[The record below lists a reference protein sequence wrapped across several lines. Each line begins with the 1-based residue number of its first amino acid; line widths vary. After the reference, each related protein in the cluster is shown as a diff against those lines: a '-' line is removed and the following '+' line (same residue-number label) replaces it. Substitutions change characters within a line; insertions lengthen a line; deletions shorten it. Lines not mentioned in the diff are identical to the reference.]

1 MKPLT
6 IIVIENLTIRLPNL
20 RAIAVAATQAG
31 LTMIAIVP
39 DALTPDDIDA
49 LPFRAIPISDWSSD
63 GLEIMVCR
71 LERHATV
78 VGIGTCIG
86 FFTPEGLLGA
96 QVAELCARR
105 GLPHPPVDALYL
117 ANNKFAMRQR
127 LRERNVY
134 TARYARVI
142 GDASLIIAAEH
153 VGFPLILKPVV
164 GLGSSFI
171 SRCETIADMRRV
183 FRHYQEHARHGYY
196 TEYFCAHDIGDD
208 HFEPMREMLAEEA
221 IDGYEISVECLCTGH
236 QILPL
241 VMHDKLDVEQSSYSS
256 YENLLVSPPVR
267 LTLNEQQQILIYTR
281 VVLNTLGLRNSFCH
295 VELRYD
301 SKGRASII
309 EVNPRVGGMRVRESL
324 LALRG
329 VDFAAVYVQQLL
341 GKPFSFPEPP
351 MASGYHGMSAVY
363 PRVSGILRGI
373 HGVEAARQL
382 PGVLSVN
389 THIAPGTSIGGDFEE
404 VFAVDAWLQADTPA
418 AMKALDRKVRE
429 LIKIDIE

>member
-1 MKPLT
+1 MKPRT
-6 IIVIENLTIRLPNL
+6 IIVIENLIIRLPNL
-20 RAIAVAATQAG
+20 HAIAAAATQAG
-31 LTMIAIVP
+31 VTMIAIVP
-39 DALTPDDIDA
+39 DVLSPDEIDA
-49 LPFRAIPISDWSSD
+49 LPFRTVPIRDWSSA
-63 GLEIMVCR
+63 GLETMVCS
-71 LERHATV
+71 LERHAAV

-105 GLPHPPVDALYL
+105 GLTHPPIEALYL

-142 GDASLIIAAEH
+142 GDASLVTAAEH

-164 GLGSSFI
+164 GMGSSFI
-171 SRCETIADMRRV
+171 SRCENIADMRRV
-183 FRHYQEHARHGYY
+183 FRHYQAHARDGYY
-196 TEYFCAHDIGDD
+196 TEYFCAHGIGDE

-221 IDGYEISVECLCTGH
+221 IDGYEISVECLCTEN

-241 VMHDKLDVEQSSYSS
+241 LMHDKLDVEQSSYSA
-256 YENLLVSPPVR
+256 YENLLVTPPIR
-267 LTLNEQQQILIYTR
+267 LTPNEQQQILIYTR
-281 VVLNTLGLRNSFCH
+281 VVLNTLGLRNCVCH

-309 EVNPRVGGMRVRESL
+309 EVNPRVGGMRVKESL

-329 VDFAAVYVQQLL
+329 VDFAAMYVQQLL
-341 GKPFSFPEPP
+341 GKPFNFPEPP
-351 MASGYHGMSAVY
+351 TTSGYYAMSAVY
-363 PRVSGILRGI
+363 PRVSGILKGIRGT
-373 HGVEAARQL
+373 EAARQL
-382 PGVLSVN
+382 PGVLSVS

-404 VFAVDAWLQADTPA
+404 VFAVDAWLQAETPDA
-418 AMKALDRKVRE
+418 IKALDQRIRE
-429 LIKIDIE
+429 LIKVDIG

>member
-6 IIVIENLTIRLPNL
+6 IIVIENLIIRQPNL

-39 DALTPDDIDA
+39 DALTPDDIDV

-63 GLEIMVCR
+63 GLETMVCR

-142 GDASLIIAAEH
+142 GDASLVVAAEH

-171 SRCETIADMRRV
+171 SRCENIADMRRV
-183 FRHYQEHARHGYY
+183 FRH
-196 TEYFCAHDIGDD
+196 F
-208 HFEPMREMLAEEA
+208 
-221 IDGYEISVECLCTGH
+221 
-236 QILPL
+236 
-241 VMHDKLDVEQSSYSS
+241 
-256 YENLLVSPPVR
+256 
-267 LTLNEQQQILIYTR
+267 
-281 VVLNTLGLRNSFCH
+281 
-295 VELRYD
+295 
-301 SKGRASII
+301 
-309 EVNPRVGGMRVRESL
+309 
-324 LALRG
+324 
-329 VDFAAVYVQQLL
+329 
-341 GKPFSFPEPP
+341 
-351 MASGYHGMSAVY
+351 
-363 PRVSGILRGI
+363 
-373 HGVEAARQL
+373 
-382 PGVLSVN
+382 
-389 THIAPGTSIGGDFEE
+389 
-404 VFAVDAWLQADTPA
+404 
-418 AMKALDRKVRE
+418 
-429 LIKIDIE
+429 